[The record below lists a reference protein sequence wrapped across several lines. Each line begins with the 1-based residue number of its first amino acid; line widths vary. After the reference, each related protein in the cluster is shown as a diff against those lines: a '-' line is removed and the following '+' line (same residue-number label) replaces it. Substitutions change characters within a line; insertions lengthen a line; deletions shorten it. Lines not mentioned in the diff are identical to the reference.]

1 MAKYTVIK
9 YFTDLQDNRHAYN
22 VGDTYPRKDLKPDEA
37 RIAELSGSNN
47 KQGQPL
53 IKLVEEDKGEK
64 SLEKMKKD
72 ELQAYAEEKGIDL
85 GDANTKDEIIAKIKE
100 AEAEAQVDPEPAQ

>member
-1 MAKYTVIK
+1 MAKYEVIK
-9 YFTDLQDNRHAYN
+9 YFTDLQDNRHPYN
-22 VGDTYPRKDLKPDEA
+22 VGDTYPRKDFETSDE
-37 RIAELSGSNN
+37 RIKELLGSEN

-72 ELQAYAEEKGIDL
+72 ELLAYAEENGIDL

-100 AEAEAQVDPEPAQ
+100 AETEVDPEPEQ